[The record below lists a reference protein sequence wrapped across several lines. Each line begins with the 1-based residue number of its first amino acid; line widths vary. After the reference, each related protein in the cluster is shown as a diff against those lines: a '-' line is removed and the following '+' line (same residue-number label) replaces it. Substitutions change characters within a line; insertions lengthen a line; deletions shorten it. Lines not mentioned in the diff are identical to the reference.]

1 MNKFREPPPL
11 KSPKYIKRTRTK
23 RIVRVI
29 LALAFFLAIIGG
41 LSYFSR
47 YPLFVVSSIIV
58 SGNAEMLEED
68 LRSAVEKNLEGNVAL
83 VFARKS
89 AMFYPKKAM
98 EASLL
103 KAFPRVERV
112 AVSRRGLNTL
122 SVEATVRTPYA
133 LWCGTEKNP
142 ARPNDSGRS
151 GGDEV
156 KDCFFIDNQGLIFA
170 PAPSFSGEAYF
181 VFFGGVFNDPI
192 GSQYLSRGNFENIN
206 QFIKQLRND
215 DIPVYALLHGADGDY
230 TAFLKNQTGDESR
243 ILFSTEDSLET
254 TLHNLEVL
262 WKEKK
267 LGSLGGGTRLNY
279 IDVRFG
285 NKLYYTV
292 KQ

>member
-11 KSPKYIKRTRTK
+11 KSPKYIKRTRTR
-23 RIVRVI
+23 RIVRGI
-29 LALAFFLAIIGG
+29 LALAFFLTIVGG
-41 LSYFSR
+41 VSYFSR

-58 SGNAEMLEED
+58 TGNAEMLEED
-68 LRSAVEKNLEGNVAL
+68 LRAAVEKNLEGNVAF

-89 AMFYPKKAM
+89 AMFYPKKGM
-98 EASLL
+98 ESSLL

-112 AVSRRGLNTL
+112 VVSRVGLNTL
-122 SVEATVRTPYA
+122 SVEVMVRTPYA
-133 LWCGTEKNP
+133 LWCGAEKNDV
-142 ARPNDSGRS
+142 A
-151 GGDEV
+151 
-156 KDCFFIDNQGLIFA
+156 KDCFFLDNQGLIFA

-181 VFFGGVFNDPI
+181 VFFGGVFDDPI
-192 GSQYLSRGNFENIN
+192 GSRYLPLGDFENIN
-206 QFIKQLRND
+206 KFVRQLRNE
-215 DIPVYALLHGADGDY
+215 DIPVYALLHGTDGDY
-230 TAFLKNQTGDESR
+230 TAFLKNQAGEESR

-267 LGSLGGGTRLNY
+267 LGSRGGARLNY

-285 NKLYYTV
+285 NKIYYTV